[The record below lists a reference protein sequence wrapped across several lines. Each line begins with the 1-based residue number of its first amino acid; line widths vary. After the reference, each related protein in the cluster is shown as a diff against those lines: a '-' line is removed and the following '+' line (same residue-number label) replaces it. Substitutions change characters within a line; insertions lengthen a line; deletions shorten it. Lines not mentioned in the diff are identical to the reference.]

1 MCVDRFHIVSLFLSN
16 PCTPSTLS
24 KEAFVYF
31 VCPTEIPQP
40 PFAWKYYL
48 SLSLVRAL
56 SPYLS
61 RRFQSAHAVH
71 VFFTLAFDRS
81 LPASLPPFL
90 QTITLSL
97 SSVLF
102 ALERVCARI
111 HIDTYI
117 NTHKVSYNESGS
129 CFTNFGSP
137 FKVEVGPVKLGWGGF
152 SVKVTKRPRFTSLYF
167 HRPDLGLIPPHAG
180 DIQKYGKHIHFI
192 KFSPWLLESGRSRL
206 FFLNFWQTMMQ
217 FISDD
222 MYLDT
227 KKDKEWS
234 INQKTC
240 RSMVGDFVSTCPNYH
255 VNWVSV
261 WK

>member
-1 MCVDRFHIVSLFLSN
+1 MCVDRFHVSLFLSN

-31 VCPTEIPQP
+31 VCPTRIPQP

-90 QTITLSL
+90 QTISLSL
-97 SSVLF
+97 SSVLCLPPSFPTSVPRPSLPVLNLPPSILF

-117 NTHKVSYNESGS
+117 
-129 CFTNFGSP
+129 
-137 FKVEVGPVKLGWGGF
+137 
-152 SVKVTKRPRFTSLYF
+152 
-167 HRPDLGLIPPHAG
+167 
-180 DIQKYGKHIHFI
+180 
-192 KFSPWLLESGRSRL
+192 
-206 FFLNFWQTMMQ
+206 
-217 FISDD
+217 
-222 MYLDT
+222 
-227 KKDKEWS
+227 
-234 INQKTC
+234 
-240 RSMVGDFVSTCPNYH
+240 
-255 VNWVSV
+255 
-261 WK
+261 

>member
-31 VCPTEIPQP
+31 VCPTRIPQP

-90 QTITLSL
+90 QTISLSL
-97 SSVLF
+97 SSVLCLQANKEYF
-102 ALERVCARI
+102 SYEN
-111 HIDTYI
+111 TYI
-117 NTHKVSYNESGS
+117 SSS
-129 CFTNFGSP
+129 S
-137 FKVEVGPVKLGWGGF
+137 
-152 SVKVTKRPRFTSLYF
+152 
-167 HRPDLGLIPPHAG
+167 HRD
-180 DIQKYGKHIHFI
+180 
-192 KFSPWLLESGRSRL
+192 
-206 FFLNFWQTMMQ
+206 FLNLAGRAFFFKLLTNN
-217 FISDD
+217 
-222 MYLDT
+222 DT
-227 KKDKEWS
+227 
-234 INQKTC
+234 IHQ
-240 RSMVGDFVSTCPNYH
+240 R
-255 VNWVSV
+255 
-261 WK
+261 

>member
-40 PFAWKYYL
+40 PFAWKCYL

-90 QTITLSL
+90 QTISLSL
-97 SSVLF
+97 SSVLC
-102 ALERVCARI
+102 L
-111 HIDTYI
+111 
-117 NTHKVSYNESGS
+117 
-129 CFTNFGSP
+129 
-137 FKVEVGPVKLGWGGF
+137 PVA
-152 SVKVTKRPRFTSLYF
+152 SAVI
-167 HRPDLGLIPPHAG
+167 GLIKSAPDTGLRVTPMIPPRNSLAVG
-180 DIQKYGKHIHFI
+180 EVATCTVV
-192 KFSPWLLESGRSRL
+192 SP
-206 FFLNFWQTMMQ
+206 Q
-217 FISDD
+217 
-222 MYLDT
+222 
-227 KKDKEWS
+227 
-234 INQKTC
+234 
-240 RSMVGDFVSTCPNYH
+240 
-255 VNWVSV
+255 
-261 WK
+261 